1 MENYT
6 QYLSTGIMTPKGNE
20 FLAMLQQTPEGTMV
34 ALKPVCDALKISWP
48 RQTVKVSNNP
58 KFSCCH
64 KAMTGKDGKK
74 YQMLCLP
81 IEQVPDWLN
90 SINSRKVAADKAAS
104 LLELQKFFQ
113 HGLNELVRGRYVSL
127 EMFEKT
133 VASLLA
139 KIEALTEAAYH
150 QDKADALYRSADG
163 KRLAGG
169 KHQKKAKAAHLKLV
183 C

>member
-34 ALKPVCDALKISWP
+34 ALKPICKALKVDWMNQYRKVTTNP
-48 RQTVKVSNNP
+48 R
-58 KFSCCH
+58 FSYSDMT
-64 KAMTGKDGKK
+64 MTGSDGKR
-74 YQMLCLP
+74 YTMVCLP
-81 IEQVPDWLN
+81 AEQVPDWLN
-90 SINSRKVAADKAAS
+90 SINSRKVASDKAAS

-133 VASLLA
+133 VASLLS

-150 QDKADALYRSADG
+150 QEKADELYRSADG

-169 KHQKKAKAAHLKLV
+169 KHQRKAKAAHLKLV